1 MANHVNGCECSD
13 HRFLELVDV
22 FFDKVSG
29 AFEVDQRVCD
39 QLSGAVVRHLSAA
52 ITGDDGDV
60 ADIAHM
66 IRFASEALRE
76 YGGVLAKPN
85 LIIGVTLTR
94 IRERTHLAKRLRVI
108 NQSQVARVHG
118 SENDLDHRVT

>member
-1 MANHVNGCECSD
+1 
-13 HRFLELVDV
+13 
-22 FFDKVSG
+22 
-29 AFEVDQRVCD
+29 
-39 QLSGAVVRHLSAA
+39 VVRHLSAA

-66 IRFASEALRE
+66 IRFASEALRK
-76 YGGVLAKPN
+76 YRGVLAKPN

-118 SENDLDHRVT
+118 SENDLDHRVARQGPVQLVELFPVVYLNHECDPLVVTAFAPT